1 MQWDN
6 TENSGFTTG
15 MPWLKVNPNYNEI
28 NVKKQEQDP
37 ESILN
42 YFRKTVQL
50 RKNNLVLVYGKYSL
64 LDKENPDVFAYLREL
79 DGKRVLVLL
88 NFTDKNTSYNLNL
101 KLGKYEVLLNNYN
114 DTTKIKNNTLRPYE
128 SLVIAI
134 E

>member
-6 TENSGFTTG
+6 DINSGFTTG
-15 MPWLKVNPNYNEI
+15 TPWLKINPNYNEI
-28 NVKKQEQDP
+28 NVKNQEQDP
-37 ESILN
+37 TSILN

-50 RKNNLVLVYGKYSL
+50 RKNNPVLVYGIYSL

-88 NFTDKNTSYNLNL
+88 NFTDKNTSYNI
-101 KLGKYEVLLNNYN
+101 KLGKNKVLLNNYN
-114 DTTKIKNNTLRPYE
+114 DTTEIKKNTLRPYE
-128 SLVIAI
+128 SVVVAI